1 MLQIPG
7 DTKVV
12 GDGTQQLLDYGR
24 EREMYLVTHTPPPRP
39 IKILLLFLST
49 SAIPHSAY
57 RFSNLKSA
65 YRFFFFSFHFCTSV
79 GPIFYS
85 STSISRPT
93 WTLQQLLHY
102 EDSYDWYLYFFVSC
116 SWSCW
121 MQENGLLWYL
131 PLSQKRSTLQ
141 RATTRHN
148 RCWNHHLHQ

>member
-65 YRFFFFSFHFCTSV
+65 YRFFFFFLPFLHLCWPDF
-79 GPIFYS
+79 
-85 STSISRPT
+85 
-93 WTLQQLLHY
+93 LQQH
-102 EDSYDWYLYFFVSC
+102 LY
-116 SWSCW
+116 
-121 MQENGLLWYL
+121 
-131 PLSQKRSTLQ
+131 
-141 RATTRHN
+141 
-148 RCWNHHLHQ
+148 